1 MIGGNKYSNLLLV
14 IKILG
19 FIHWVLANAFLR
31 VSPKERIE
39 HFLLHQANDGSP
51 GSAGDMNFLNGIHP
65 AIASCLRAATSGPSA
80 TERNDPPASTVV
92 FLGYLCKIFFSGNC
106 KEMPN
111 TFIKSLNYK

>member
-1 MIGGNKYSNLLLV
+1 MTKYSNLLLV

-51 GSAGDMNFLNGIHP
+51 GSTGDMNFLNGIHP

-92 FLGYLCKIFFSGNC
+92 FFRLFMQNIFFRKLQRNVQY
-106 KEMPN
+106 
-111 TFIKSLNYK
+111 IYKVFKL